1 MCTTLMLPKAVVLL
15 RGILVGSPRQSTA
28 YTQDNCLPG
37 YPDMLFLKGTEWEA
51 RYVNADCTLSSVLMF
66 MMDILQ

>member
-37 YPDMLFLKGTEWEA
+37 YPDMLFFKKLNGKL
-51 RYVNADCTLSSVLMF
+51 DM
-66 MMDILQ
+66 